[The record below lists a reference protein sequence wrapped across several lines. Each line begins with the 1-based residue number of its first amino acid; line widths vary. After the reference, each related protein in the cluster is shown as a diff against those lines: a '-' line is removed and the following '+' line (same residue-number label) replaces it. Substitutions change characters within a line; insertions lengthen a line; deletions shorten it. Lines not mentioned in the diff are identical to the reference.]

1 MRTAQSSSAGVPCKL
16 LFVGA
21 FGSLVELAVRIP
33 RHELLKNVSY
43 VCLYVFF
50 CLSMYVCVYVCMCTH
65 MITYVYIDM

>member
-1 MRTAQSSSAGVPCKL
+1 MT
-16 LFVGA
+16 
-21 FGSLVELAVRIP
+21 VEATTD
-33 RHELLKNVSY
+33 ELLKNVSH